1 MSRVEINK
9 TEAEQMNRS
18 AAWFNKHYE
27 GCNAIHI
34 EIHPAYQVQS
44 AANFL
49 VDVKVMREKELKS
62 FVKAVKNFFQ
72 SFQRLNFKDL
82 SLPHIQ
88 NLLVAHALDVDN
100 LLSGGFTKKTVDQ
113 K

>member
-1 MSRVEINK
+1 
-9 TEAEQMNRS
+9 MNRS
-18 AAWFNKHYE
+18 AAWFKKHYE
-27 GCNAIHI
+27 GCTAIHI

-44 AANFL
+44 AAKFL
-49 VDVKVMREKELKS
+49 VDVRVMREKELKS
-62 FVKAVKNFFQ
+62 FVKAVKEFFQ

-88 NLLVAHALDVDN
+88 NLLVQYALDVDN
-100 LLSGGFTKKTVDQ
+100 LLGGGFTRSTVDR

>member
-1 MSRVEINK
+1 
-9 TEAEQMNRS
+9 MNRS
-18 AAWFNKHYE
+18 AAWFKKHYE
-27 GCNAIHI
+27 GCTAIHI

-44 AANFL
+44 AAKFL
-49 VDVKVMREKELKS
+49 VDVRVMREKELKS
-62 FVKAVKNFFQ
+62 FVKAVKSFFQ

-88 NLLVAHALDVDN
+88 TLLVENALDVNN
-100 LLSGGFTKKTVDQ
+100 LLEGGFTRKAVDR